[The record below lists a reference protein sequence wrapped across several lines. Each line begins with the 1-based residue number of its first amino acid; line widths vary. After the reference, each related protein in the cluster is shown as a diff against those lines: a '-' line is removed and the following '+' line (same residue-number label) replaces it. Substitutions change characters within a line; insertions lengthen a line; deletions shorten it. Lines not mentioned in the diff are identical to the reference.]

1 MASLASFFI
10 KNSEDV
16 CSKKDAM
23 VIGKHYRFT
32 VLTERLIRLEYSK
45 DGIFED
51 RASSLVVFRN
61 FEKPLYQV
69 SQNASTLTIVTKYF
83 TLEYQK
89 EKSFLGNPFL
99 KGNHLKV
106 FLNDSNKVWYY
117 THPEVRNF
125 GGSNVSLDDYQKG
138 DKISNGLFSTDG
150 FATIDDSSS
159 LVLDQDRYVERTHKE
174 NIDLYLFM
182 YRKDFGLCLRDYFRL
197 TGYPSMIPRYAL
209 GVWWYKNERYHEEE
223 LQNLVQNFEN
233 LGIPLS
239 ILLLGE
245 KWSDPA
251 SNYSFH
257 PNLFPNIP
265 QFISYL
271 HKKNIKLALSVDPGK
286 GITSRDEKIGE
297 VKKILGI
304 DNNKKIEFL
313 PFNDLK
319 LGIYFNYYIRPLE
332 DKGVDFFYLNM
343 NNKTSLKDLWL
354 LDHYHFTDSSKTP
367 LKRGLILSRNSKM
380 ASHRYPILFS
390 GKTKV
395 DWDTLNFLPFYNST
409 SSNIGL
415 SFWAHAIGGFY
426 GGIEDDELYL
436 RYVELG
442 TFSPIFILSSDGG
455 KYYKREPW
463 KWNPKISKIVCEYMQ
478 LRNRLI
484 PYLYSES
491 YIYHKTGSPFIKPLY
506 YTYPEIY
513 DEPAYRN
520 EYLFGSQM
528 LVCPITKKKDVLMD
542 RAIVKIFIPKGTWY
556 DFTTGK
562 KYPGGKYYVSFYRD
576 EDYPVFCKA
585 GSIVPLSNDPTT
597 AAPVNLEIYVFPGK
611 SSSYKFYEDDGVS
624 NLYQNGYY
632 LLSQI
637 DYHYQEDLYVLTIRP
652 LEGKT
657 NIIPEYRN
665 YKIRFRNTKKFDKIS
680 IYANDEIVHYISY
693 MDKNDF
699 VIEIKNVKSTSILN
713 LNGQGKNLI
722 SDTTRLIKEEIEGI
736 LSDLEI
742 ETSLKENLDEILFG
756 DLSIKQKRIEV
767 KKLKRKHLEDK
778 FIKMFI
784 KLLEYMDEI

>member
-597 AAPVNLEIYVFPGK
+597 AAPVNLEIYVFPGQ